1 MSINMQKRVAV
12 QRRLLIIAS
21 GLLFCFLAV
30 AFFLFFRQWSRHNRL
45 LLEFRMTQNASIIL
59 ERVLQ
64 GEDVELERIDP
75 NIRGFGVYDGN
86 GERLFIKGQMPETI
100 SLSSLY
106 TPQQFIRVGT
116 DTIRLIRILG
126 GVRMHNLPPGG
137 MGPGGM
143 GRGRMME
150 PQPEIMPE
158 MRQDMRSGIMTGR
171 VLALDYDIR
180 EFHSRNVIVIT
191 VFIIALAS
199 FSGLLVLLFHLFKRI
214 QIYREQED
222 RQKQLLQLGEA
233 ARTLTHEIKNPLGAI
248 QLQTGLL
255 KRKLDGQHFRE
266 LEVMNEE
273 LNRIS
278 HLVDRVRDFFKDSKG
293 NPEPIPLPEF
303 IYEVAG
309 RLSIDVTISGAHQQ
323 NHPIVWFDR
332 EKLRSVLENII
343 RNGAESMNG
352 ESPVELFLR
361 EGKRH
366 IEVEICD
373 RGPGVDD
380 ELKDKIFD
388 PFFTTKTSGTGVG
401 LSLAK
406 RFVEAAGGAIAVEDR
421 EGGGTKFIIKLRRE
435 RERV

>member
-1 MSINMQKRVAV
+1 MQKRVAV

-30 AFFLFFRQWSRHNRL
+30 SFFLFFRQWSRHNRL
-45 LLEFRMTQNASIIL
+45 LLEFRITQNASITL
-59 ERVLQ
+59 ERILQ
-64 GEDVELERIDP
+64 GEDVELDRVDP
-75 NIRGFGVYDGN
+75 NIRGFGVYDVNGN
-86 GERLFIKGQMPETI
+86 SMLIEGQMPSTI

-106 TPQQFIRVGT
+106 APQQFTRVGN

-126 GVRMHNLPPGG
+126 GLRMQSPP
-137 MGPGGM
+137 PGGM
-143 GRGRMME
+143 GRGRMMD
-150 PQPEIMPE
+150 PRPEIMPH
-158 MRQDMRSGIMTGR
+158 MRPEMRSGIMAGR

-180 EFHSRNVIVIT
+180 EYRSRNVIVIS

-199 FSGLLVLLFHLFKRI
+199 FSGLIVLLFHLLKRI
-214 QIYREQED
+214 QLYREQED

-255 KRKLDGQHFRE
+255 KRKLDGRHSRE

-278 HLVDRVRDFFKDSKG
+278 HLVDRVRGFFKDSKG

-303 IYEVAG
+303 IHEIAA
-309 RLSIDVTISGAHQQ
+309 RLSIDVTISGIHQQ
-323 NHPIVWFDR
+323 NRPIVWFDR

-352 ESPVELFLR
+352 EAPVELSVR

-366 IEVEICD
+366 IEIEICD
-373 RGPGVDD
+373 RGPGVDQ
-380 ELKDKIFD
+380 EMKEKVFD
-388 PFFTTKTSGTGVG
+388 PFFTTKTTGTGVG

-406 RFVEAAGGAIAVEDR
+406 RFVEAAGGTIAVENR
-421 EGGGTKFIIKLRRE
+421 EGGGAKFIIKLRKG